1 MAKAIIIY
9 GSSTGNTEK
18 LAHILAGELKQRFSV
33 TLLDAVD
40 AVPEDLIDNDI
51 IIFGSSTWY
60 EGELQD
66 DFQEFYD
73 GVDTLDLAG
82 KKVAVFGT
90 GDSTWDEFCQAVD
103 TIEGKARQMN
113 AQIVVPGFKW
123 DGDLNEEAF
132 DSIIDWG
139 KQLH

>member
-1 MAKAIIIY
+1 MEKAVIIY

-18 LAHILAGELKQRFSV
+18 LAQILAEELEQRFSV

-40 AVPEDLIDNDI
+40 AVPEDMADNDM

-60 EGELQD
+60 DGELQD

-73 GVDTLDLAG
+73 GMETVDLSG

-90 GDSTWDEFCQAVD
+90 GDSMWDEFCQAVD
-103 TIEGKARQMN
+103 TIEERALEMK

-123 DGDLNEEAF
+123 DGDLCEEAI
-132 DSIIDWG
+132 DSIIDWSR
-139 KQLH
+139 QLH